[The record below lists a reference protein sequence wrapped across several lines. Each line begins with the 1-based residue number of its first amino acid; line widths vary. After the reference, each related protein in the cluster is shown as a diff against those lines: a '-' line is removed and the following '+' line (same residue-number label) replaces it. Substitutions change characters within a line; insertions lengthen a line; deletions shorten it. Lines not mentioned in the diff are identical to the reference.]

1 MPASPGQDFDGGITL
16 QAAPSFAG
24 HREKIQ
30 AIASA
35 LEEQMAIPAI
45 KAEAELIQA
54 VAGEEWWQDMTVPM
68 LETVRRRRRALVRL
82 IPKGQK
88 RIV

>member
-1 MPASPGQDFDGGITL
+1 
-16 QAAPSFAG
+16 
-24 HREKIQ
+24 
-30 AIASA
+30 
-35 LEEQMAIPAI
+35 MAIPAI